1 MNNMMN
7 PLHFRSGESAASPNC
22 EFPSGKR
29 HSCRFIRAAFVVLT
43 LGEAA
48 LLPLHAAIPEVSNVT
63 MTQAQNRRVT
73 ITYQL
78 TGAPA
83 VVTLD
88 IQTNANTSATANDPG
103 WTSIGGAAIC
113 NAQGDVWKQVSGK
126 ATYTIT
132 WQPDQTWKDPAENG
146 FKIAANGARAR
157 VTAWPIDNTPDYMVV
172 DVSAAAQPNTQKYY
186 PAADFVPGGILGKSD
201 YRTTSLVMRKIMAK
215 DVEWTMGSTT
225 LETKRNATREATH
238 QVTLTNNYYIGV
250 FPVTQAQ
257 WDQIQPS
264 RLAPSYFNNAADRA
278 MRPVEQVCYNEIRN
292 AANSTTADTAYDWPH
307 DPNPG
312 SFLGLLRTKTGLDF
326 DLPSEAQWEFAARA
340 GNGDTKWGDGSGILN
355 TDKDGNLDMLGRYER
370 NGGKVL
376 SGSSYAI
383 PAQSCGAAN
392 GTAIVGSYAPNAWGI
407 YDMHGNMWEWCLDWY
422 EDNINA
428 PGGKVNIDPAA
439 PANTLSGASGA
450 NRVLR
455 GGSWSDAAGYCRP
468 AFRNRIM
475 PTYRGNS
482 CGFRVACQAG
492 LQ

>member
-1 MNNMMN
+1 MNI
-7 PLHFRSGESAASPNC
+7 
-22 EFPSGKR
+22 KQ
-29 HSCRFIRAAFVVLT
+29 LT
-43 LGEAA
+43 L
-48 LLPLHAAIPEVSNVT
+48 AAIAATTGTALAAMPEVSNVT
-63 MTQAQNRRVT
+63 MTQAANRLVT
-73 ITYQL
+73 ITYTL
-78 TGAPA
+78 TDAPA

-88 IQTNANTSATANDPG
+88 IQTNANTSAAANDPG

-132 WQPDQTWKDPAENG
+132 WQPDQTWTGTDGNG

-172 DVSAAAQPNTQKYY
+172 DISSAAEANTQKYY
-186 PAADFVPGGILGKSD
+186 PSADFLPGGILSNTI
-201 YRTTSLVMRKIMAK
+201 YRTTTLLMRKIMAK
-215 DVEWTMGSTT
+215 GVTWTMGSTT
-225 LETKRNATREATH
+225 LETQRTSGNEATH

-257 WDQIQPS
+257 WDLIQPS

-292 AANSTTADTAYDWPH
+292 AANSKTANTAYDWPA

-312 SFLGLLRTKTGLDF
+312 SFLGLLRTKTGIDF

-355 TDKDGNLDMLGRYER
+355 SEADTNLGNQGRYKY
-370 NGGKVL
+370 NDGHVQ
-376 SGSSYAI
+376 SGSSYTL
-383 PAQSCGAAN
+383 PAQSCGATN
-392 GTAIVGSYAPNAWGI
+392 GTAIVGSYAPNSWGL
-407 YDMHGNMWEWCLDWY
+407 YDIHGNVWEWCLDWA
-422 EDNINA
+422 ESNINA
-428 PGGKVNIDPAA
+428 NGGKVNIDPAT

-450 NRVLR
+450 NRMRR
-455 GGSWSDAAGYCRP
+455 GGSWYYAAEACRP
-468 AFRNRIM
+468 ARRFGDNPSNRNADQ
-475 PTYRGNS
+475 
-482 CGFRVACQAG
+482 GFRLLCSAG